1 MEVVDIKIF
10 PAHVGESV
18 LRSNFMAW
26 GLQKGKEQG
35 LPTAAKNDISEEI
48 LNYLSKHPDAN
59 DTLEGITEWWLL
71 NQRISYEMKRV
82 KAAVL
87 RLVEEGWIIEI
98 KGNNS
103 TVRYRLNPKKRKE
116 SKW

>member
-1 MEVVDIKIF
+1 M
-10 PAHVGESV
+10 
-18 LRSNFMAW
+18 
-26 GLQKGKEQG
+26 
-35 LPTAAKNDISEEI
+35 AAKNDISEEI